1 MFAQTTKQGTLMK
14 LIATITCALALA
26 IPAVASADSSHGC
39 DIVNFGAEVL
49 EKMPNA
55 KKLCRGIAEKNGTV
69 YVHYIAEVESR
80 TATDVTVKFLD
91 KNDKAVSRV
100 KFEPTSDQTVMVD
113 KKASK
118 YTSLDKG
125 QKLDFWIA
133 QNKWGLFSNPDGK
146 AMKIVS
152 VEQL

>member
-1 MFAQTTKQGTLMK
+1 MK
-14 LIATITCALALA
+14 LIVVTMCTLVLAVPA
-26 IPAVASADSSHGC
+26 IASASSKNYGC
-39 DIVNFGAEVL
+39 DSINFGAEVL

-55 KKLCRGIAEKNGTV
+55 QKLCRGIAEKNGTV

-100 KFEPTSDQTVMVD
+100 KFEPTSDQTVMID
-113 KKASK
+113 KKATK

>member
-1 MFAQTTKQGTLMK
+1 MK
-14 LIATITCALALA
+14 PILAIVCAFGLALPA
-26 IPAVASADSSHGC
+26 IASADSNNYGC
-39 DIVNFGAEVL
+39 DSVNFGADVL

-55 KKLCRGIAEKNGTV
+55 KKLCRGIKEMNGKV

-80 TATDVTVKFLD
+80 APNNVTVKFLD
-91 KNDKAVSRV
+91 KDGKAVSRV
-100 KFEPTSDQTVMVD
+100 AFEPTVDQMVTVD
-113 KKASK
+113 KKPTK

-133 QNKWGLFSNPDGK
+133 QNKWSLYATPDGQ
-146 AMKIVS
+146 AMKILS